1 MSTLMKWLIMLLAW
15 LAFSV
20 ITFRACV
27 KDSCCIACNAETQTE
42 EVTPPPG
49 DTSITMRYPVSSK
62 LGTATVE
69 STDKFAAWKDEIVA
83 GMKDGQILE
92 VEGIYYASEAA
103 PEGMENM
110 GLARAQ
116 NTIDLLSAFIPKDR
130 MRPVA
135 RLVQDDSDVGDGYF
149 LAAKTRWVTE
159 EDNDT
164 EEVISISEDEK
175 IILFPNA
182 SAQEIRD
189 PGVLTYLDD
198 LAAHLKA
205 NPEDKVQVTGHAS
218 RTGNADDNMRFS
230 RERAERVRSMLTERG
245 VDTSQITIDFKGDT
259 QLRDSGTTEAAHRN
273 NRRAE
278 LKLIRSGN

>member
-20 ITFRACV
+20 ITFRTCV
-27 KDSCCIACNAETQTE
+27 KDSCCTACAAETQTE

-49 DTSITMRYPVSSK
+49 DTSVTMRYPVESK
-62 LGTATVE
+62 LGIATVE
-69 STDKFAAWKDEIVA
+69 STDKFTAWKDEIIA
-83 GMKDGQILE
+83 GMKDGEILE
-92 VEGIYYASEAA
+92 VEGTYYASEAA
-103 PEGMENM
+103 PDGMENM

-116 NTIDLLSAFIPKDR
+116 NTINLLFEFIPKDR
-130 MRPVA
+130 MRSVA
-135 RLVQDDSDVGDGYF
+135 RLIQDDSDVGDGYF
-149 LAAKTRWVTE
+149 LAAKTRWVS
-159 EDNDT
+159 DGNNDA

-175 IILFPNA
+175 IILFTNA

-189 PGVLTYLDD
+189 AGVLSYLDD

-205 NPEDKVQVTGHAS
+205 NTADKVQITGHAS
-218 RTGNADDNMRFS
+218 RTGKADDNMRFS
-230 RERAERVRSMLTERG
+230 RQRAERVRSMLTERG
-245 VDTSQITIDFKGDT
+245 VNTGQITIDFKGDT
-259 QLRDSGTTEAAHRN
+259 QLRDSGNTEAAHRN